1 MRRSLQVTIAIATV
15 VAFLG
20 LAVGMYYAMK
30 YLFIW
35 AISSMD
41 Q

>member
-1 MRRSLQVTIAIATV
+1 VVIATV

-20 LAVGMYYAMK
+20 LAVGMYLAMK
-30 YLFIW
+30 YVFIW
-35 AISSMD
+35 AISAMD